1 MDEKQIGRVWAEF
14 YPKSGDNSDALHVC
28 GSICRL
34 LRAETRLVIVIS
46 RSGRLQQLLDACGI
60 AKADFDAVEK
70 GLSKL

>member
-34 LRAETRLVIVIS
+34 IRAETRLVIVIS

-70 GLSKL
+70 SLSKL